1 MGWKVLLVG
10 LLGFSAHAPRFL
22 AYAIGSAMT
31 PPSAKR
37 HGSGALPHSCF
48 LFTLTPRNYLH
59 IYRFHRAVTSAF
71 IFGGSMNLLALLL
84 ALLVL
89 VLNHPVFAEPVRG
102 AYPSANVQ
110 FLPAFVSLEKGFY
123 KREGLDAEL
132 ISVRSA
138 VTAVQALLGN
148 QIHFIFSVGP
158 QMPSIWEG
166 SDIILLAQMI
176 GRPTFSLIVTPD
188 IQKITDLKGKK
199 IGVSFG
205 GSTFAGIKALLE
217 VYKMN
222 PEKDVQYVSI
232 PGSQPKIAAMQQGI
246 IQAGLLAPPSDYI
259 AIKAGFKRLVNLADV
274 FKDTSFSGLA
284 ATGKT
289 IKENPQF
296 VKRMVRA
303 IVRGV
308 IHSRD
313 YPEDAIQT
321 MVKHWRM
328 ERDVA
333 IDAYN
338 LVKDSLQPVPTE
350 KGVELMAQWQ
360 AIALNVKP
368 KRAVRE
374 YMDLRFVNEVVAELG
389 QK

>member
-1 MGWKVLLVG
+1 
-10 LLGFSAHAPRFL
+10 
-22 AYAIGSAMT
+22 
-31 PPSAKR
+31 
-37 HGSGALPHSCF
+37 
-48 LFTLTPRNYLH
+48 
-59 IYRFHRAVTSAF
+59 
-71 IFGGSMNLLALLL
+71 
-84 ALLVL
+84 
-89 VLNHPVFAEPVRG
+89 
-102 AYPSANVQ
+102 
-110 FLPAFVSLEKGFY
+110 
-123 KREGLDAEL
+123 
-132 ISVRSA
+132 
-138 VTAVQALLGN
+138 
-148 QIHFIFSVGP
+148 
-158 QMPSIWEG
+158 
-166 SDIILLAQMI
+166 
-176 GRPTFSLIVTPD
+176 
-188 IQKITDLKGKK
+188 
-199 IGVSFG
+199 
-205 GSTFAGIKALLE
+205 
-217 VYKMN
+217 MN

-246 IQAGLLAPPSDYI
+246 IQAGLLAPPSDYV

-284 ATGKT
+284 ATGRT

-308 IHSRD
+308 IHTRD
-313 YPEDAIQT
+313 HPEDAIQT

-368 KRAVRE
+368 KRPVRE

-389 QK
+389 VK

>member
-1 MGWKVLLVG
+1 MKPPLRYYLIAIAFFLSLSSALVG
-10 LLGFSAHAPRFL
+10 V
-22 AYAIGSAMT
+22 T
-31 PPSAKR
+31 
-37 HGSGALPHSCF
+37 
-48 LFTLTPRNYLH
+48 TV
-59 IYRFHRAVTSAF
+59 RAEA
-71 IFGGSMNLLALLL
+71 
-84 ALLVL
+84 
-89 VLNHPVFAEPVRG
+89 VRA

-110 FLPAFVSLEKGFY
+110 FLPAFVALEKGFY
-123 KREGLDAEL
+123 RREGLDAEL
-132 ISVRSA
+132 ISVRNA

-158 QMPSIWEG
+158 QMPSVWEG
-166 SDIILLAQMI
+166 ADIILLAQQV
-176 GRPTFSLIVTPD
+176 GRPTFSMMVTPD
-188 IQKITDLKGKK
+188 IQKVTDLKGKK

-205 GSTFAGIKALLE
+205 GSTFAGTKAMLE
-217 VYKMN
+217 LYKMN

-232 PGSQPKIAAMQQGI
+232 PGTQPKIAALQQGI
-246 IQAGLLAPPSDYI
+246 IQAALLAPPADYI
-259 AIKAGFKRLVNLADV
+259 ALKAGFKRLANLADL

-308 IHSRD
+308 VYARD
-313 YPEDAIQT
+313 NPEDAIQT
-321 MVKHWRM
+321 MVKQWRM

-333 IDAYN
+333 VDAYQ
-338 LVKDSLQPVPTE
+338 LVREALNPVPTE

-360 AIALNVKP
+360 SIALNVKP